1 MSARGKFQTVGLLEL
16 LRLLVIAILLSG
28 CATTVPLKPTVD
40 HLPSISK
47 IPLSVGIYYSPELR
61 SYKYEND
68 LPGCKVAPLG
78 QASVTLFER
87 LFPMMFHSAVTLES
101 RQDLL
106 SNKTNLSLVIEPDIE
121 NAECTWSRGAYL
133 RITYHFT
140 LYSPNG
146 EALAYWGVM
155 GWGMAEFQVVLYG
168 PSPVS
173 RKAAE
178 LAMEDA
184 ASKIAIQFGEIPAVK
199 RLLQEK
205 R

>member
-1 MSARGKFQTVGLLEL
+1 MSARGKFQTVGLLGL
-16 LRLLVIAILLSG
+16 LGLLIIAIALSG
-28 CATTVPLKPTVD
+28 CSATIQLNPTVD
-40 HLPSISK
+40 HLPSVSK

-155 GWGMAEFQVVLYG
+155 G
-168 PSPVS
+168 
-173 RKAAE
+173 
-178 LAMEDA
+178 
-184 ASKIAIQFGEIPAVK
+184 
-199 RLLQEK
+199 
-205 R
+205 